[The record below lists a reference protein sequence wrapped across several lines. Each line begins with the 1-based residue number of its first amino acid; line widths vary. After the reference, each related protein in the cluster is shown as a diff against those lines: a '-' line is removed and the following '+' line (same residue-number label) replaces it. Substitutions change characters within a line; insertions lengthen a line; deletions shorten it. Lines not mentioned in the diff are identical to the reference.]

1 MELLLVILNQTPLP
15 SYLSLSSTCK
25 SLRSFLTAPSFAD
38 RIMKEAIAHGQ
49 LRWISPVGAMRS
61 EVDRANEIFSQW
73 APVYPTQNVKMPEES
88 AFHSD
93 LCNPLLLP
101 HFPRLAFVHACFQ
114 SDSMMNRKRI
124 WGIAKQ
130 YDGLW
135 MDYRTNGWKKQRF
148 YYKP

>member
-1 MELLLVILNQTPLP
+1 
-15 SYLSLSSTCK
+15 
-25 SLRSFLTAPSFAD
+25 
-38 RIMKEAIAHGQ
+38 MKEAIAYGH
-49 LRWISPVGAMRS
+49 LRWISPVNAMRS
-61 EVDRANEIFSQW
+61 EVDRANGIFSQW
-73 APVYPTQNVKMPEES
+73 TALYSAQNAKMQKEL

-124 WGIAKQ
+124 WGIVKQ
-130 YDGLW
+130 YDDLW
-135 MDYRTNGWKKQRF
+135 MDYQTNGWKEKRF